1 MKFLWP
7 IAWALLGLALPI
19 ILFYLIR
26 QRLRVKSVTT
36 LLFWENL
43 APKVHNL
50 PLWRKLRRLIS
61 LLLQLL
67 LLALIVIAVA
77 RPILPG
83 QSVVASSLILILDP
97 SVTMAAKSG
106 TSTRWQDATD
116 AALRR

>member
-1 MKFLWP
+1 GWLRQMKFLWP
-7 IAWALLGLALPI
+7 AAWSLLGLALPI

-50 PLWRKLRRLIS
+50 PLWRKLRRLVS

-67 LLALIVIAVA
+67 LLALLVFALA

-83 QSVVASSLILILDP
+83 QSEVTSAVVIG
-97 SVTMAAKSG
+97 V
-106 TSTRWQDATD
+106 
-116 AALRR
+116 